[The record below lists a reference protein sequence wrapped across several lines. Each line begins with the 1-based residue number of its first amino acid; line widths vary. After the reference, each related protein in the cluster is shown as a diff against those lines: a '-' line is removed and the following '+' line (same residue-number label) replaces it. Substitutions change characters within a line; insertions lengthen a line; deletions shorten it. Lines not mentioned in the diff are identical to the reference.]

1 MTTEKKQKSSKI
13 ESPLFSRIL
22 LVLLVLAMVV
32 FTVWVS
38 GPVPP
43 KQGTEPTATL
53 LPKLETVKPSQAS
66 PDDWIMHDQATT
78 DGVVLGTVAIFLI
91 IMVGTLVGVWQARDK
106 TTKKDK

>member
-1 MTTEKKQKSSKI
+1 MTTEEKQKPKKI
-13 ESPLFSRIL
+13 ESAVLSRIL
-22 LVLLVLAMVV
+22 LVLLVLAMVA

-53 LPKLETVKPSQAS
+53 LPKLETVKPSQQS

-78 DGVVLGTVAIFLI
+78 TGVVLGTVVIFLI
-91 IMVGTLVGVWQARDK
+91 VTAGTLIGVWQAREK
-106 TTKKDK
+106 AKK